1 MFLRTEFGE
10 LQLEV
15 RADIG
20 SAIERRFTSAP
31 SWQLL
36 RLAFTAALQPRPRG
50 SQLEASPVEQTR
62 LYMCEARFRYAWS
75 IFGWCGRAPRSGK
88 LGPATTREF

>member
-20 SAIERRFTSAP
+20 SAIEQGFTPAP

-36 RLAFTAALQPRPRG
+36 RLAFTAALQPRRRG
-50 SQLEASPVEQTR
+50 SQLEAVVQTK

-75 IFGWCGRAPRSGK
+75 IFGWCERAPRSGK